1 MYSNIHIYLR
11 SNKEFKKMLSLVF
24 SMFIFSLS
32 MSISPGPVNLTILT
46 SSMNYG
52 VKATFA
58 FISGATIGFTGLLA
72 SVCFGLYQIIVTYP
86 VLLDLI
92 TVLGTALLLWIGF
105 NILRAKET
113 TISTQNPDQ
122 IQIPTFMQ
130 GVLMQWLNPKAWIA
144 AVAGTGLFS
153 TGSIENPLLVFVLIY
168 FVVCYLC
175 LLLWGIVGEKLANF
189 LNRGNRV
196 GIFNLV
202 MGLILILISLE
213 MCWTYFYHS
222 ATL

>member
-1 MYSNIHIYLR
+1 
-11 SNKEFKKMLSLVF
+11 MLSLIV

-72 SVCFGLYQIIVTYP
+72 SVCFGLYQIIVAYP
-86 VLLDLI
+86 ILLDLI

-105 NILRAKET
+105 NILRAKGI
-113 TISTQNPDQ
+113 TISTQSTEQ

-130 GVLMQWLNPKAWIA
+130 GALMQWLNPKAWIA

-153 TGSIENPLLVFVLIY
+153 TGSIENPLLIFVLIY
-168 FVVCYLC
+168 FVVCYLS
-175 LLLWGIVGEKLANF
+175 LLLWGVVGEKLANF
-189 LNRGNRV
+189 LNTGNRAR
-196 GIFNLV
+196 IFNV
-202 MGLILILISLE
+202 AMGLILILISLE

-222 ATL
+222 PAL

>member
-1 MYSNIHIYLR
+1 
-11 SNKEFKKMLSLVF
+11 MLSLVI

-52 VKATFA
+52 TKSTFA

-72 SVCFGLYQIIVTYP
+72 SVCFGLYQLIVAYP

-92 TVLGTALLLWIGF
+92 TLFGTALLLWIGF
-105 NILRAKET
+105 NILRAKGT
-113 TISTQNPDQ
+113 TISTQNSDR

-153 TGSIENPLLVFVLIY
+153 VAQIDHALGIFVFIY
-168 FVVCYLC
+168 FVVCYLS
-175 LLLWGIVGEKLANF
+175 LLLWGIAGEKLANF
-189 LNRGNRV
+189 LNRGNRAR
-196 GIFNLV
+196 IFNVV
-202 MGLILILISLE
+202 MGSILILISID
-213 MCWTYFYHS
+213 MCWSYFFHS
-222 ATL
+222 PSV